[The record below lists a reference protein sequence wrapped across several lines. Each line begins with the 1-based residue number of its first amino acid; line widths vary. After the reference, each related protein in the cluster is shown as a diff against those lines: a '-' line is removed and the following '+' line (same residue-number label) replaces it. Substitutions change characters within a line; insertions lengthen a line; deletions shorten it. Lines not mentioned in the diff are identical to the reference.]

1 MFLKK
6 NTAEFWLVA
15 GLGNPEKKYDNTR
28 HNIGFAALDKLA
40 EKYGCTLSKKKYDA
54 LYGECTIRGKRV
66 LLVKPQTYMNLSGKA
81 LAPLSA
87 FYKIPPERTLVLF
100 DDISLDVG
108 ALRLRRKGSHGGH
121 NGMKNIVQMMGT
133 EDIPRLKIGVGN
145 KPSPEYD
152 LVSWVLG
159 RFPKEQ
165 QKALED
171 GLDRAVGAVEETLSS
186 GIDSAMNKYNS

>member
-1 MFLKK
+1 MFFKK

-28 HNIGFAALDKLA
+28 HNIGFMALDRLA
-40 EKYGCTLSKKKYDA
+40 EKYGCALSKKKYDA
-54 LYGECTIRGKRV
+54 LYGECTIAGKRV

-81 LAPLSA
+81 LAPLCT
-87 FYKIPPERTLVLF
+87 FYKIPPERVLVLM

-133 EDIPRLKIGVGN
+133 EEIPRLKLGVGN
-145 KPSPEYD
+145 KPNPEYD

-159 RFPKEQ
+159 HFPKDQ
-165 QKALED
+165 QKALEE
-171 GLDRAVGAVEETLSS
+171 GLQKAVGAVEETLAC